1 MRTLLA
7 CLALCW
13 ASLLAP
19 VAHAAEPGFLFEARR
34 GDRVVWLYGT
44 VHVGQPDGMTLGA
57 SVRKLMRDAD
67 ALAVEVD
74 VSQADAV
81 QRSVMS
87 HAMLP
92 AGTSLESQM
101 TAPQWKKLVQVM
113 GKLGFPAQNVQPLKP
128 WMVGALLVTLEAQS
142 LGYASDQGADVL
154 LIQAA
159 QEAHK
164 PVLEIEGAD
173 AQFAI
178 LDAGSVAEQTR
189 DLMEALDAVETGE
202 SAGDMRR
209 VVTAW
214 QQGDAAAMQTARI
227 EMRDDKRESVRK
239 AFQELIAQRDVS
251 MAKTIEHMSARHRR
265 LLVAVGSL
273 HLVGEGCVVDQL
285 RSQGFVIKPF

>member
-1 MRTLLA
+1 MRSFVRGLV
-7 CLALCW
+7 LCW
-13 ASLLAP
+13 AAWLCAPALAG
-19 VAHAAEPGFLFEARR
+19 ESGYLFEARR

-44 VHVGQPDGMTLGA
+44 VHVGQPDGGTLGP
-57 SVRKLMRDAD
+57 SVRKVLRDAD

-113 GKLGFPAQNVQPLKP
+113 GKLGFKAQNVQLLKP

-189 DLMEALDAVETGE
+189 DLMEALDAVESGE

-214 QQGDAAAMQTARI
+214 QKGDVAAMTTARL

-239 AFQELIAQRDVS
+239 AFQELIAKRDVS
-251 MAKTIEHMSARHRR
+251 MATTIEHLSTRHRR

-273 HLVGEGCVVDQL
+273 HLVGDGCVVDQL